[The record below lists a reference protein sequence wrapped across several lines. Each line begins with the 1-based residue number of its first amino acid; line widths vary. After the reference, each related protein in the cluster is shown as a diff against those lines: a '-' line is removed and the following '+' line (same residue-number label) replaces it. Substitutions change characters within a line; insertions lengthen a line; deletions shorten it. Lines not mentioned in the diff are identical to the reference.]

1 MIIDLE
7 NVNDSHHWFG
17 LGLWCLTALSTIIRD
32 NYLLNVYTDCYYSN
46 SLISRVCWTKVKILI
61 KLHHIRTQTTIFPFA
76 NINLELGLWCL
87 TALSTI
93 CLTIFKRDAVN
104 KLE

>member
-1 MIIDLE
+1 MAIIHIFKI
-7 NVNDSHHWFG
+7 NDHY
-17 LGLWCLTALSTIIRD
+17 TNIDRLSIIGD

-76 NINLELGLWCL
+76 NINLEQNK
-87 TALSTI
+87 TSVSI
-93 CLTIFKRDAVN
+93 CVTPDIK
-104 KLE
+104 